1 MNVRYRVDLSQTERA
16 ELRALVNGGK
26 QPVRRLKRMQIL
38 LAADAG
44 VSDEAIE
51 ASVQTSGSTIYR
63 TKKRFVEISLD
74 AALSEEPRPGAA
86 RKLSG
91 KDEVQLVALACSD
104 PPKGCARWTLKL
116 LANALL
122 EVVEHQSVSRETIR
136 RRLDDNDLKPWQKK
150 MWCIAK
156 IDGEYIARMEDLLDL
171 YAEPHD
177 PKRPVVCFDESPIQ
191 LIGEV
196 RVPIVQKPGKRY
208 RYDSEYKRNGTAN
221 LFVMVDANRSWR
233 KVKVTDRRANEDF
246 AVCMRDLV
254 DVDYP
259 DADKVRVV
267 MDNLS
272 THTASAVYQTFPAA
286 EARRILRHSTTHP
299 ATLAGSTWPR
309 SRSASCAD
317 NVLTAGS
324 IIATCSNL
332 RSRPGSDV
340 EPKVAHKSAGCS
352 QHNRLETRWLSPI
365 QPPRS
370 MSHNLGGGT
379 LVAPAAFEDAQMKN
393 AADRAG

>member
-1 MNVRYRVDLSQTERA
+1 MNVRYRVDLSQSERD
-16 ELRALVNGGK
+16 ELSALVSRGRLSA
-26 QPVRRLKRMQIL
+26 RRLKRMQIL

-44 VSDEAIE
+44 VSDEAIS

-63 TKKRFVEISLD
+63 TKKRFVEISLE

-86 RKLSG
+86 RRLSG
-91 KDEVQLVALACSD
+91 KQEAQLVALACSD
-104 PPKGCARWTLKL
+104 PPEGCARWTLKL
-116 LANALL
+116 LTNALV
-122 EVVEHQSVSRETIR
+122 EVIEHSSVSCETVR

-150 MWCIAK
+150 MWCVAK

-196 RVPIVQKPGKRY
+196 RVPITPKPGKRY

-233 KVKVTDRRANEDF
+233 KVKVTDRRANQDF
-246 AVCMRDLV
+246 AACIRDLV

-259 DADKVRVV
+259 DADKVRLV

-272 THTASAVYQTFPAA
+272 THTASAIYQTFPAA
-286 EARRILRHSTTHP
+286 EARRILR
-299 ATLAGSTWPR
+299 
-309 SRSASCAD
+309 
-317 NVLTAGS
+317 
-324 IIATCSNL
+324 
-332 RSRPGSDV
+332 
-340 EPKVAHKSAGCS
+340 
-352 QHNRLETRWLSPI
+352 RLEFHYTPKHASWLNMVEIEIGVMRRQCLDKRIDSRAKLETEVRAWERRRTASGARIRWMFSTDQARVKMAKSYP
-365 QPPRS
+365 
-370 MSHNLGGGT
+370 
-379 LVAPAAFEDAQMKN
+379 APSLNES
-393 AADRAG
+393 

>member
-1 MNVRYRVDLSQTERA
+1 MNVRYRVELSQSERE
-16 ELRALVNGGK
+16 ELGALVSGGK
-26 QPVRRLKRMQIL
+26 LPVRRLKRIQIL

-44 VSDEAIE
+44 VADEAIA
-51 ASVQTSGSTIYR
+51 ASVQTSGSPIYR
-63 TKKRFVEISLD
+63 TKKRFVEINLE

-86 RKLSG
+86 RKLSA
-91 KDEVQLVALACSD
+91 KQEVQLVALACSD
-104 PPKGCARWTLKL
+104 PPQGCARWTLKL
-116 LANALL
+116 LANALV
-122 EVVEHQSVSRETIR
+122 EVIDHPSVSRETIR
-136 RRLDDNDLKPWQKK
+136 RRLDDNDLKPWQQK

-196 RVPIVQKPGKRY
+196 RVPIVPKPGKRY

-233 KVKVTDRRANEDF
+233 KVKVTDRRTNEDF

-259 DADKVRVV
+259 DADKIRVV

-272 THTASAVYQTFPAA
+272 THTASALYQAFPAT
-286 EARRILRHSTTHP
+286 EARRILRRLEFHYT
-299 ATLAGSTWPR
+299 PR
-309 SRSASCAD
+309 HASWLNMVEIEIGVIRRQCLDRRIDSRD
-317 NVLTAGS
+317 
-324 IIATCSNL
+324 
-332 RSRPGSDV
+332 
-340 EPKVAHKSAGCS
+340 
-352 QHNRLETRWLSPI
+352 RLETEIRAWQRRRTASGERIRWMFSTDQAREKMANAYPI
-365 QPPRS
+365 PS
-370 MSHNLGGGT
+370 LKES
-379 LVAPAAFEDAQMKN
+379 
-393 AADRAG
+393 

>member
-1 MNVRYRVDLSQTERA
+1 MNVRYRVDLSQSERD
-16 ELRALVNGGK
+16 ELGALVSGGK

-44 VSDEAIE
+44 VNDEAIA

-63 TKKRFVEISLD
+63 TKKRFVEISLE

-91 KDEVQLVALACSD
+91 KEEVQLVALACSD
-104 PPKGCARWTLKL
+104 PPKGCVRWTLKL
-116 LANALL
+116 LANALV
-122 EVVEHQSVSRETIR
+122 EVIEHGSVSRETIR

-150 MWCIAK
+150 MWCIAN
-156 IDGEYIARMEDLLDL
+156 IDGEYIARMEDILDL

-196 RVPIVQKPGKRY
+196 RVPIMQKPGKRY

-233 KVKVTDRRANEDF
+233 KVKVTDRRANQDF
-246 AVCMRDLV
+246 AICMRDLV
-254 DVDYP
+254 EVDYP

-272 THTASAVYQTFPAA
+272 THTASAIYQTSQPT
-286 EARRILRHSTTHP
+286 RRVGSCDAWSSTTHP
-299 ATLAGSTWPR
+299 VTPVGSTWPR

-324 IIATCSNL
+324 IIATCSKL
-332 RSRPGSDV
+332 RSGLGNTAA
-340 EPKVAHKSAGCS
+340 PKVAPKSAGCS
-352 QHNRLETRWLSPI
+352 PQIRP
-365 QPPRS
+365 
-370 MSHNLGGGT
+370 
-379 LVAPAAFEDAQMKN
+379 V
-393 AADRAG
+393 

>member
-1 MNVRYRVDLSQTERA
+1 MNVRYRVDLSQSERD
-16 ELRALVNGGK
+16 ELSALVSGGK
-26 QPVRRLKRMQIL
+26 LSVRRLKRMQIL

-44 VSDEAIE
+44 VTDEAIA
-51 ASVQTSGSTIYR
+51 ASVQSSGSTIYR
-63 TKKRFVEISLD
+63 TKKRFVEISLE

-91 KDEVQLVALACSD
+91 KEEVQLVALACSD
-104 PPKGCARWTLKL
+104 PPQGCVRWTLKL
-116 LANALL
+116 LANALV
-122 EVVEHQSVSRETIR
+122 EVIEHPSVSRETVR

-150 MWCIAK
+150 MWCIAN

-196 RVPIVQKPGKRY
+196 RVPITPKPGKRY

-233 KVKVTDRRANEDF
+233 KVKVTDRRANQDF
-246 AVCMRDLV
+246 AVCIRDLI
-254 DVDYP
+254 DIDYP

-272 THTASAVYQTFPAA
+272 THTASAIYQTFPAA
-286 EARRILRHSTTHP
+286 EARRILR
-299 ATLAGSTWPR
+299 
-309 SRSASCAD
+309 
-317 NVLTAGS
+317 
-324 IIATCSNL
+324 
-332 RSRPGSDV
+332 
-340 EPKVAHKSAGCS
+340 
-352 QHNRLETRWLSPI
+352 RLEFHYTPKHASWLNMVEIEIGVIRRQCLDQRIDSRAKLETEVRAWERRRTASGTRIRWMFSTDQARVKIAKSYPTPSLNES
-365 QPPRS
+365 
-370 MSHNLGGGT
+370 
-379 LVAPAAFEDAQMKN
+379 
-393 AADRAG
+393 

>member
-1 MNVRYRVDLSQTERA
+1 MNVRYRVELSQSERD
-16 ELRALVNGGK
+16 ELRALVSGGK
-26 QPVRRLKRMQIL
+26 LPVRRLKRMQIL

-44 VSDEAIE
+44 VADEAIA

-63 TKKRFVEISLD
+63 TKKRFVEISLE
-74 AALSEEPRPGAA
+74 AALSEGPRPGAA

-91 KDEVQLVALACSD
+91 KQEVQLVALACSD
-104 PPKGCARWTLKL
+104 PPQGCARWTLKL
-116 LANALL
+116 LANALV
-122 EVVEHQSVSRETIR
+122 EVIEHLSISRDTVR
-136 RRLDDNDLKPWQKK
+136 RRLNDNDLKPWQQK
-150 MWCIAK
+150 MWCIAN

-177 PKRPVVCFDESPIQ
+177 PKRPVICFDESPIQ

-196 RVPIVQKPGKRY
+196 RVPIVPKPGKRY

-254 DVDYP
+254 DVHYP

-272 THTASAVYQTFPAA
+272 THTASALYQTFPAV
-286 EARRILRHSTTHP
+286 EARRILR
-299 ATLAGSTWPR
+299 
-309 SRSASCAD
+309 
-317 NVLTAGS
+317 
-324 IIATCSNL
+324 
-332 RSRPGSDV
+332 
-340 EPKVAHKSAGCS
+340 
-352 QHNRLETRWLSPI
+352 RLEFHYTPRHASWLNIVEIEIGVMRRQCLDRRIASRCLLETEIRTWERCRTESGARIRWMFSTEQARAKMAKSYP
-365 QPPRS
+365 
-370 MSHNLGGGT
+370 T
-379 LVAPAAFEDAQMKN
+379 PALNES
-393 AADRAG
+393 

>member
-1 MNVRYRVDLSQTERA
+1 MNVGYRVELSQLERG
-16 ELRALVNGGK
+16 ELRALVSGGK
-26 QPVRRLKRMQIL
+26 LPVRRLKRMQIL

-44 VSDEAIE
+44 VADEAIA

-63 TKKRFVEISLD
+63 TKKRFVEISLE

-91 KDEVQLVALACSD
+91 KQEVQLVALACSD
-104 PPKGCARWTLKL
+104 PPQGCARWTLKL
-116 LANALL
+116 LANALV
-122 EVVEHQSVSRETIR
+122 EVIELPSVSRDTVR
-136 RRLDDNDLKPWQKK
+136 RRLHDNDLKPWQQK
-150 MWCIAK
+150 MWCIAH

-196 RVPIVQKPGKRY
+196 RVPMVPKPGKRY

-233 KVKVTDRRANEDF
+233 KVKVTDRRANQDF
-246 AVCMRDLV
+246 ATCMRELA

-272 THTASAVYQTFPAA
+272 THTAAALYQTFPAP
-286 EARRILRHSTTHP
+286 EARRILR
-299 ATLAGSTWPR
+299 
-309 SRSASCAD
+309 
-317 NVLTAGS
+317 
-324 IIATCSNL
+324 
-332 RSRPGSDV
+332 
-340 EPKVAHKSAGCS
+340 
-352 QHNRLETRWLSPI
+352 RLEFHYTPKHASWLNMVEIEIGVMRRQCLDRRIASRDLLETEIRTWERRRTKSGASIRWMFSTD
-365 QPPRS
+365 Q
-370 MSHNLGGGT
+370 
-379 LVAPAAFEDAQMKN
+379 A
-393 AADRAG
+393 RAKMAKSYPTPSINES

>member
-1 MNVRYRVDLSQTERA
+1 MNVRYRVDLSQSERD
-16 ELRALVNGGK
+16 ELGALVSGGK

-44 VSDEAIE
+44 VTDEAIA

-63 TKKRFVEISLD
+63 TKKRFVEISLE

-91 KDEVQLVALACSD
+91 KEEVQLVALACSD
-104 PPKGCARWTLKL
+104 PPKGCVRWTLKL
-116 LANALL
+116 LANALV
-122 EVVEHQSVSRETIR
+122 EVIEHRSVSRETIR
-136 RRLDDNDLKPWQKK
+136 RRLDENDLKPWQKK
-150 MWCIAK
+150 MWCIAN

-196 RVPIVQKPGKRY
+196 RVPIKPKPGKRY

-246 AVCMRDLV
+246 AICMRDWSRWTI
-254 DVDYP
+254 P
-259 DADKVRVV
+259 
-267 MDNLS
+267 
-272 THTASAVYQTFPAA
+272 TPT
-286 EARRILRHSTTHP
+286 
-299 ATLAGSTWPR
+299 
-309 SRSASCAD
+309 RSAS
-317 NVLTAGS
+317 
-324 IIATCSNL
+324 
-332 RSRPGSDV
+332 
-340 EPKVAHKSAGCS
+340 
-352 QHNRLETRWLSPI
+352 
-365 QPPRS
+365 
-370 MSHNLGGGT
+370 
-379 LVAPAAFEDAQMKN
+379 
-393 AADRAG
+393 

>member
-1 MNVRYRVDLSQTERA
+1 MNVRYRVDLSQSERE
-16 ELRALVNGGK
+16 ELGALVSGGK

-44 VSDEAIE
+44 VRDEAIA

-63 TKKRFVEISLD
+63 TKKRFVEISLE

-91 KDEVQLVALACSD
+91 KEEVRLVALACSN
-104 PPKGCARWTLKL
+104 PPEGCARWTLKL
-116 LANALL
+116 LAGAL
-122 EVVEHQSVSRETIR
+122 VEHQSISCETIR

-150 MWCIAK
+150 MWCIAN

-196 RVPIVQKPGKRY
+196 RVPISPKPGKRY

-233 KVKVTDRRANEDF
+233 KVKVTDRRANQDF
-246 AVCMRDLV
+246 AVCMRDV
-254 DVDYP
+254 ADIDYP
-259 DADKVRVV
+259 GADKIRVV

-272 THTASAVYQTFPAA
+272 THTAAALYQTFPAA
-286 EARRILRHSTTHP
+286 EARRILRRLEFHYT
-299 ATLAGSTWPR
+299 PR
-309 SRSASCAD
+309 HASWLNMVEIEIGVLRRQCLDRRIDSRS
-317 NVLTAGS
+317 
-324 IIATCSNL
+324 
-332 RSRPGSDV
+332 
-340 EPKVAHKSAGCS
+340 
-352 QHNRLETRWLSPI
+352 RLETEVTAWERRRTASGARIRWMFSTD
-365 QPPRS
+365 Q
-370 MSHNLGGGT
+370 
-379 LVAPAAFEDAQMKN
+379 A
-393 AADRAG
+393 RAKMAKSYPTPSLNES

>member
-1 MNVRYRVDLSQTERA
+1 MNVRYRVDLSQSERE
-16 ELRALVNGGK
+16 ELGALVSGGK

-44 VSDEAIE
+44 VRDEAIA

-63 TKKRFVEISLD
+63 TKKRFVEISLE

-91 KDEVQLVALACSD
+91 KEEVRLVALACSN
-104 PPKGCARWTLKL
+104 PLEGCARWTLKL
-116 LANALL
+116 LAGALVEL
-122 EVVEHQSVSRETIR
+122 VEHQSISCETIR

-150 MWCIAK
+150 MWCIAN

-196 RVPIVQKPGKRY
+196 RVPISPKPGKRY

-233 KVKVTDRRANEDF
+233 KVKVTDRRANQDF
-246 AVCMRDLV
+246 AVCMRDV
-254 DVDYP
+254 ADIDYP
-259 DADKVRVV
+259 GADKIRVV

-272 THTASAVYQTFPAA
+272 THTAAALYQTFPAA
-286 EARRILRHSTTHP
+286 EARRILRRLEFHYT
-299 ATLAGSTWPR
+299 PR
-309 SRSASCAD
+309 HASWLNMVEIEIGVLRRQCLDRRIDSRS
-317 NVLTAGS
+317 
-324 IIATCSNL
+324 
-332 RSRPGSDV
+332 
-340 EPKVAHKSAGCS
+340 
-352 QHNRLETRWLSPI
+352 RLETEVTAWERRRTASGARIRWMFSTD
-365 QPPRS
+365 Q
-370 MSHNLGGGT
+370 
-379 LVAPAAFEDAQMKN
+379 A
-393 AADRAG
+393 RAKMAKSYPTPSLNES

>member
-1 MNVRYRVDLSQTERA
+1 MNVRYRVDLSQSERD
-16 ELRALVNGGK
+16 ELSALVSRGK
-26 QPVRRLKRMQIL
+26 LPVRRLKRMQIL

-44 VSDEAIE
+44 VSDEAIA

-63 TKKRFVEISLD
+63 TKKRFVEISLE

-91 KDEVQLVALACSD
+91 KEEVQLVMLACSD
-104 PPKGCARWTLKL
+104 PPEGCARWTLKL
-116 LANALL
+116 LANAL
-122 EVVEHQSVSRETIR
+122 VELIEHPSVSCETVR
-136 RRLDDNDLKPWQKK
+136 RRLDDNDLKPWQRK

-196 RVPIVQKPGKRY
+196 RVPIVAKPGKRY

-233 KVKVTDRRANEDF
+233 KVKVTDQRANQDF

-254 DVDYP
+254 DIDYP

-272 THTASAVYQTFPAA
+272 THTAAAIYQTFPAA
-286 EARRILRHSTTHP
+286 EARRILR
-299 ATLAGSTWPR
+299 
-309 SRSASCAD
+309 
-317 NVLTAGS
+317 
-324 IIATCSNL
+324 
-332 RSRPGSDV
+332 
-340 EPKVAHKSAGCS
+340 
-352 QHNRLETRWLSPI
+352 RLEFHYTPKHASWLNMVEIEIGVIRRQCLDKRIDSRAKLETEVRAWERRRTASGARIRWMFSTDQARVKMAESYPTPSI
-365 QPPRS
+365 NES
-370 MSHNLGGGT
+370 
-379 LVAPAAFEDAQMKN
+379 
-393 AADRAG
+393 

>member
-1 MNVRYRVDLSQTERA
+1 MNVRYRVDLSQSERD
-16 ELRALVNGGK
+16 ELVALVSGGK
-26 QPVRRLKRMQIL
+26 LAVRRLKRMQIL

-44 VSDEAIE
+44 VADEAI
-51 ASVQTSGSTIYR
+51 AVAVQTSGSTIYR
-63 TKKRFVEISLD
+63 TKKRFVEISLE

-86 RKLSG
+86 RALSG
-91 KDEVQLVALACSD
+91 KEEAQLVALACSD

-116 LANALL
+116 LANGLA
-122 EVVEHQSVSRETIR
+122 EVTQHPSVSRETVR

-150 MWCIAK
+150 MWCVAK

-196 RVPIVQKPGKRY
+196 RVPITPKPGKRY

-233 KVKVTDRRANEDF
+233 KVKTTDRRANEDF

-254 DVDYP
+254 DLDYP
-259 DADKVRVV
+259 DADKVRIV

-272 THTASAVYQTFPAA
+272 THTASAIYQTFPAA
-286 EARRILRHSTTHP
+286 QARRILR
-299 ATLAGSTWPR
+299 
-309 SRSASCAD
+309 
-317 NVLTAGS
+317 
-324 IIATCSNL
+324 
-332 RSRPGSDV
+332 
-340 EPKVAHKSAGCS
+340 
-352 QHNRLETRWLSPI
+352 RLEFHYTPKHASWLNMAEIEIGVLRRQCLDRRIDNRELLETEVRAWERRRTESGAQIRWMFSTDQARAKMAKSYP
-365 QPPRS
+365 QPS
-370 MSHNLGGGT
+370 LNES
-379 LVAPAAFEDAQMKN
+379 
-393 AADRAG
+393 